1 MIKGNYLI
9 RKFKGKKYYL
19 NLENSEDISYTP
31 PLSYNEN
38 FKFTPINR
46 NINYFILHIND
57 TCNMCCSYCFEKEKK
72 NNKMQLKTIYELI
85 DFINTEPNVAEK
97 INIRFFGGE
106 PLLRINFIEKII
118 NLLNSNILNK
128 KIKYNIFTNGI
139 LINDKVI
146 KMMSLYDLILF
157 ISIDGIKKVHDK
169 NRRLLNGKAT
179 HSIVEK
185 NIKKVLKVH
194 PDKIITRSVLN
205 FSEFE
210 NFIYIIEYLSS
221 LGVRQ
226 FSFVLPWGE
235 HLKQKK
241 ELKSILKVIDNF
253 FEMFLLKIKNHEF
266 DWIGIHPLSTTFF
279 SLLNNDHFLENRV
292 CGAGYEAIAIGTDSN
307 IYPCHA
313 FIYDNNFKIGT
324 LKDMKFE
331 KNNIIGNLDCTTI
344 KKCKFCDIR
353 FLCKIRCHADN
364 YLSDKDIQKKDNLKC
379 YLEKY
384 CIDSICKLL
393 IDLKNYPKEKRLIS
407 LIEKKYRLKEY
418 V

>member
-1 MIKGNYLI
+1 M
-9 RKFKGKKYYL
+9 
-19 NLENSEDISYTP
+19 
-31 PLSYNEN
+31 
-38 FKFTPINR
+38 
-46 NINYFILHIND
+46 
-57 TCNMCCSYCFEKEKK
+57 
-72 NNKMQLKTIYELI
+72 
-85 DFINTEPNVAEK
+85 
-97 INIRFFGGE
+97 
-106 PLLRINFIEKII
+106 
-118 NLLNSNILNK
+118 
-128 KIKYNIFTNGI
+128 
-139 LINDKVI
+139 
-146 KMMSLYDLILF
+146 
-157 ISIDGIKKVHDK
+157 
-169 NRRLLNGKAT
+169 
-179 HSIVEK
+179 
-185 NIKKVLKVH
+185 
-194 PDKIITRSVLN
+194 
-205 FSEFE
+205 
-210 NFIYIIEYLSS
+210 
-221 LGVRQ
+221 GVRQ